1 MGDRK
6 KKKGVATRHE
16 QQKVNNKG
24 RQVLQGDNSHF
35 SEGESDKFHRTHSKT
50 PLNSPRRVEELH
62 SSVDHVVFY
71 SKLIFDSAPLAL
83 SLGAKSSLVL
93 NHSLTSSG
101 LKSPAVLVTNVGTH
115 HSKSDNHPFSTNSSD
130 SLNVIPSALAPDGV
144 GGYSQ
149 WQRTRGR

>member
-1 MGDRK
+1 M
-6 KKKGVATRHE
+6 ATRHE

-35 SEGESDKFHRTHSKT
+35 SEGKSDKFRRTHSKT

-62 SSVDHVVFY
+62 SSVDHVVFD
-71 SKLIFDSAPLAL
+71 SKLIFDSAPLAF

-93 NHSLTSSG
+93 NHSLTSFG

-115 HSKSDNHPFSTNSSD
+115 HSKFDNHSFSTNSSD

-144 GGYSQ
+144 GGNSQ